1 MLQMEKIISKSQPG
15 PVARPF
21 AQHGRSSNQLPGGG
35 LPFRRTSEEQ
45 KSQLIVSYDYL
56 ASIVLYSKYVIISQC
71 TVMHVV

>member
-1 MLQMEKIISKSQPG
+1 MSDPASFQSGVCEKVLSKLQDQFDDVVMGIIYTS
-15 PVARPF
+15 
-21 AQHGRSSNQLPGGG
+21 
-35 LPFRRTSEEQ
+35 SEEQ